1 LPRSATRT
9 PLAADTFRMRTLPR
23 ALGVLV
29 AAALVVPAT
38 SAATSAAASLRQD
51 PQLSALS
58 LTEPAIHAVGV
69 TGTGLPKKTHL
80 LLTLSEPSLVRIR
93 VKDSDPYG
101 LSRAFNVN
109 LPAGP
114 AAVPISARVDGTKL
128 PPGKYRVVVKAHSPS
143 GSSDKKYL
151 RLKIVGRNG

>member
-1 LPRSATRT
+1 
-9 PLAADTFRMRTLPR
+9 MRTLPR
-23 ALGVLV
+23 AMAVLV
-29 AAALVVPAT
+29 AAALVV
-38 SAATSAAASLRQD
+38 SAPSADAALRRE

-93 VKDSDPYG
+93 VKDTDPYG

-109 LPAGP
+109 LPAG
-114 AAVPISARVDGTKL
+114 AADVPISARVDGTKL
-128 PPGKYRVVVKAHSPS
+128 PPGKYRVVVKAHSPN

-151 RLKIVGRNG
+151 RLKIVGKNG

>member
-9 PLAADTFRMRTLPR
+9 PLAADTFRMRNLPR
-23 ALGVLV
+23 AVAVLV
-29 AAALVVPAT
+29 AALVVLAPTAE
-38 SAATSAAASLRQD
+38 AALRQEA
-51 PQLSALS
+51 QLSALS

-93 VKDSDPYG
+93 VKDTDPYG

-109 LPAGP
+109 LPAG
-114 AAVPISARVDGTKL
+114 AADVPISSRVDGTKL
-128 PPGKYRVVVKAHSPS
+128 PPGKYRVVVKAHSPN

-151 RLKIVGRNG
+151 RLRIVGNNG

>member
-1 LPRSATRT
+1 VPFPADTVRMWSLPRVVA
-9 PLAADTFRMRTLPR
+9 
-23 ALGVLV
+23 VLV
-29 AAALVVPAT
+29 AVAVVAP
-38 SAATSAAASLRQD
+38 AATADASMRQD

-93 VKDSDPYG
+93 VKDTDPYG

-109 LPAGP
+109 LPAGS
-114 AAVPISARVDGTKL
+114 ADVAFSARVDGTKL
-128 PPGKYRVVVKAHSPS
+128 PPGKYRVVVKAHSPN

-151 RLKIVGRNG
+151 RLRIVGKNG

>member
-1 LPRSATRT
+1 MA
-9 PLAADTFRMRTLPR
+9 
-23 ALGVLV
+23 VLV
-29 AAALVVPAT
+29 AAALVVPGA
-38 SAATSAAASLRQD
+38 SADAALQRTR
-51 PQLSALS
+51 QLSELS

-93 VKDSDPYG
+93 VKDTDPYG
-101 LSRAFNVN
+101 LTRAFNVN
-109 LPAGP
+109 LPAG
-114 AAVPISARVDGTKL
+114 AADVPISARVDGTKL
-128 PPGKYRVVVKAHSPS
+128 PPGKYRVVVKAHSPN

>member
-1 LPRSATRT
+1 MRS
-9 PLAADTFRMRTLPR
+9 LPR
-23 ALGVLV
+23 AVAVLV
-29 AAALVVPAT
+29 AAALVVPG
-38 SAATSAAASLRQD
+38 SFSRAALRRD
-51 PQLSALS
+51 PQLSELS

-93 VKDSDPYG
+93 VKDTDPYG

-109 LPAGP
+109 LPAG
-114 AAVPISARVDGTKL
+114 AADVPISARVDGTKL
-128 PPGKYRVVVKAHSPS
+128 PPGRYRVVVKAHSPN

-151 RLKIVGRNG
+151 RLKIVGKNG

>member
-1 LPRSATRT
+1 MA
-9 PLAADTFRMRTLPR
+9 
-23 ALGVLV
+23 VLV
-29 AAALVVPAT
+29 AAALLVPAT
-38 SAATSAAASLRQD
+38 SADAALRRG

-93 VKDSDPYG
+93 VKDTDPYG
-101 LSRAFNVN
+101 LSRAFDVN
-109 LPAGP
+109 LPAG
-114 AAVPISARVDGTKL
+114 AADVRSAPGTDRTML
-128 PPGKYRVVVKAHSPS
+128 PPARARSAKAHSPN

-151 RLKIVGRNG
+151 RLKIVEQRYGAVQAPTRVRGCRGGPARARWPGTAP